1 MEKFLLLSPRLLKQN
16 QSCEK
21 NNPRAISLV
30 RPKQLIATP
39 QFLLDTVLL
48 TVLLQLWTDLLNPP
62 YLYLSGICVN
72 HVLTYPTA
80 KAVIQVFDTGF
91 WFRLNSQNA
100 NLSEFFRFKIWGY
113 LSNGIG
119 RVWGLIPGSRNGSP
133 KKARKRRHSD
143 SRDEENNEEEQP
155 AKKSKMLST
164 SNYIFN
170 NLFENGE
177 DSDILV
183 HFHDQSWKLHKFYLK
198 QSQYFGKKKTRRN

>member
-1 MEKFLLLSPRLLKQN
+1 M
-16 QSCEK
+16 
-21 NNPRAISLV
+21 
-30 RPKQLIATP
+30 
-39 QFLLDTVLL
+39 
-48 TVLLQLWTDLLNPP
+48 
-62 YLYLSGICVN
+62 
-72 HVLTYPTA
+72 
-80 KAVIQVFDTGF
+80 
-91 WFRLNSQNA
+91 
-100 NLSEFFRFKIWGY
+100 
-113 LSNGIG
+113 SNGIG

-198 QSQYFGKKKTRRN
+198 QSQYFGKKKIEQTKLNSILDALLSRWTRNGKEITELNLEIPDENVDPDALHHALGSLYCDEIEIEPSRAVNILAAATFLQHQGLCDHLNNEMKGSSIT